1 MSADGLCLTLI
12 ANEGILCQWNGS
24 SLLVDGV
31 HNEAC
36 PFESVSPSLLEA
48 ASNKG
53 VPFQSLDYLAFTH
66 EHPDHFTPETVE
78 WMLSKRTFRG
88 IFLPNGTMRQTG
100 LRAAAVRM
108 HIPLYDFPKDRF
120 HIWSLH
126 GAARLAAFPCPHVSP
141 KRFSLPHDCLLLD
154 AGNHRVLFL
163 GDADWEIKRFAFL
176 QEEHIDCIVANPLWL
191 SNPEAS
197 RILEEILR
205 PREVIVAH
213 IPPTGGDSYGYGRLA
228 EQRANDAHSFR
239 LHLFRH
245 PGDTIVLSKRHNEGD

>member
-1 MSADGLCLTLI
+1 MSADGLRLTLI
-12 ANEGILCQWNGS
+12 ANAGILCQWNGS
-24 SLLVDGV
+24 SLLVDGI

-48 ASNKG
+48 ASNQRA
-53 VPFQSLDYLAFTH
+53 PFRSLDYLAFTH

-88 IFLPNGTMRQTG
+88 IFLPDGTARQAG

-108 HIPLYDFPKDRF
+108 HIPLYDFPKDRL
-120 HIWSLH
+120 HIWPLH
-126 GAARLAAFPCPHVSP
+126 GAARLAAFPCSHVSP
-141 KRFSLPHDCLLLD
+141 ERFPLPHDCLLLEAED
-154 AGNHRVLFL
+154 HRVLFL

-176 QEEHIDCIVANPLWL
+176 QEERIDCIVANPLWL
-191 SNPEAS
+191 GNQAAS
-197 RILEEILR
+197 QILAEVLC
-205 PREVIVAH
+205 PKEVIAAH
-213 IPPTGGDSYGYGRLA
+213 IPPAGSDPYGYGRLA
-228 EQRANDAHSFR
+228 EQRANNAPPFR